1 MKLSVIVATRNR
13 AHAIAGCLDSIA
25 VSLAKAAPLDA
36 EIIVV
41 DNGSQDATSRAVEQW
56 ATESAFPVRLLLEP
70 RAGLSVARNRAL
82 RAAQGELLLFTDD
95 DCRLSKEYVTDLLG
109 YDAADTGPV
118 IRGGRIELGDHTDL
132 PITIRTTTTRQ
143 RLNRRTN
150 PATHDSI
157 VGHIS
162 GCNMT
167 MRRALVEKLGLF
179 DERFG
184 PGSSI
189 ESNEDTDYLFRAYLE
204 GFTLEYV
211 PDMTVFHYHGRKQ
224 KSAGY
229 KLYRSYSI
237 GTGAIYAKYLFKHPN
252 LCLPFYWDIKKSI
265 KEIVFRTNLFYPV
278 IDFSFKH
285 KVAYAV
291 LGAVRYFL
299 VSRRPEQHSVQ

>member
-1 MKLSVIVATRNR
+1 MSANSMKLSVIVATRNR
-13 AHAIAGCLDSIA
+13 AHAISGCLDSIA
-25 VSLAKAAPLDA
+25 VSLTKAAPLDA

-41 DNGSQDATSRAVEQW
+41 DNGSQDATSRVVEQW
-56 ATESAFPVRLLLEP
+56 ATESAFPVRLLVEP
-70 RAGLSVARNRAL
+70 RPGLSVARNRAL
-82 RAAQGELLLFTDD
+82 RTAQGELLVFTDD
-95 DCRLSKEYVTDLLG
+95 DCRLSEEFVIDLLG
-109 YDAADTGPV
+109 YDAADTEPV
-118 IRGGRIELGDHTDL
+118 LRGGRIELGDHTDL

-143 RLNRRTN
+143 RLNQRTN
-150 PATHDSI
+150 PATRDSI

-167 MRRALVEKLGLF
+167 MRRALVEKLGPF

-184 PGSSI
+184 TGSSI

-237 GTGAIYAKYLFKHPN
+237 GTGAIYAKYLFKQPN

-265 KEIVFRTNLFYPV
+265 KEIIYR
-278 IDFSFKH
+278 H
-285 KVAYAV
+285 
-291 LGAVRYFL
+291 
-299 VSRRPEQHSVQ
+299 